1 MPNNSEKVDQTQEIP
16 FVYTENF
23 NYIFGLAMDVCGTW
37 LYAEN
42 HTQYL
47 FLSSMVTNYLR
58 MFFSKMIMRLYMQS

>member
-1 MPNNSEKVDQTQEIP
+1 MPNNSGKVDQTQEIP

-47 FLSSMVTNYLR
+47 FLSSMVT
-58 MFFSKMIMRLYMQS
+58 I